1 MLHFV
6 CQVNIKVIATKSAL
20 HFFDESAL
28 SVPVLGEQ
36 DEAQVDCYM
45 HWYFIFN
52 LRTCFIFQWFFAQW
66 YFVLVTP

>member
-45 HWYFIFN
+45 H
-52 LRTCFIFQWFFAQW
+52 
-66 YFVLVTP
+66 